1 MNLSIIYALAAAALF
16 GASTPLAKSLGL
28 GLSPI
33 LLAGLL
39 YLGSGI
45 GLAGVRL
52 IRDRGWKPTGL
63 TPSEWPW
70 LLGAIA
76 FGGIFGPVA
85 LMFGLTRTTSAS
97 ASLMLN
103 LESVLSAVIAW
114 VVFRENATDASSSA
128 CLPLCWAAWCC
139 RGPVLTAAT
148 RTGPDRSPSRWRV
161 CAGALITT

>member
-76 FGGIFGPVA
+76 FGGLLGPATFACVA
-85 LMFGLTRTTSAS
+85 FSAACALRTRA
-97 ASLMLN
+97 
-103 LESVLSAVIAW
+103 
-114 VVFRENATDASSSA
+114 RSSSSSCSEDA
-128 CLPLCWAAWCC
+128 
-139 RGPVLTAAT
+139 
-148 RTGPDRSPSRWRV
+148 PSRASVSDR
-161 CAGALITT
+161 AARR